1 MFGKKKKRVALLN
14 NLDQEFLKIQQRYHL
29 PAGDFPNPEKF
40 KKALELYDIDKF
52 KTIQENLL
60 HKVDDVSVE
69 KSLLLFFVRNKNNMC
84 ISNKNEYN
92 KKKN

>member
-1 MFGKKKKRVALLN
+1 MFGKKKKRMALLN

-52 KTIQENLL
+52 KTIQESLL
-60 HKVDDVSVE
+60 HKVDDVSV
-69 KSLLLFFVRNKNNMC
+69 
-84 ISNKNEYN
+84 
-92 KKKN
+92 KKKSFCFLWENEKIYVYIANEKK